1 VTRFLTFLE
10 RRQPFA
16 EPGSAGRERKATR
29 GVRAVVLID
38 GEHYPAVVRDAISS
52 LPYDVAAAVLVGGTE
67 KIRGGEEYGVP
78 LAVDLDEALDAWS
91 PELVYDLSDEPVLGP
106 IERFAAA
113 SRVLA
118 RGIPYAGADF
128 RFDPPELAPFG
139 PPSLSIVGTGK
150 RVGKTAVTGYIA
162 RLLSDDRD
170 VVVVSMG
177 RGGPA
182 EPEIAELAPTVESLL
197 ELARAGH
204 HAASDYLETAALA
217 GVTTIGCR
225 RCGGGFAGA
234 PVVSNVAAGAELA
247 AARAPELVLFDGSGA
262 ALPPVATDRRI
273 LVAGAHQPP
282 ELVTGYLNA
291 YRILVS
297 DLVVLTMAEHDS
309 GHEELSA
316 AIGEVKDIPVIPTV
330 LRPRPVQ
337 DVSGR
342 RVAFF
347 STAPEAALPRLAA
360 HLRHECGAELVHVSG
375 NLASRDRLRD
385 ELETLDA
392 DVFLVEIKAAAIDVV
407 AEAASERGVEVVFA
421 DNEVRQVEG
430 ADDLDTAVRRLAAEA
445 VGEPALR

>member
-1 VTRFLTFLE
+1 MT
-10 RRQPFA
+10 
-16 EPGSAGRERKATR
+16 
-29 GVRAVVLID
+29 RAVVLID
-38 GEHYPAVVRDAISS
+38 GEHYPAVVRDAIAT
-52 LPYDVAAAVLVGGTE
+52 LPYDVVGAVLVGGTE
-67 KIRGGEEYGVP
+67 KIRGGEDYGLP
-78 LAVDLDEALDAWS
+78 LGTELDEALDAWS

-106 IERFAAA
+106 RERFRAA

-128 RFDPPELAPFG
+128 RFDPPELVPFE

-162 RLLSDDRD
+162 RLLADERD

-182 EPEIAELAPTVESLL
+182 EPEVAEVAPTVESLL
-197 ELARAGH
+197 ALARAGR

-247 AARAPELVLFDGSGA
+247 AARAPELVVFDGSGA
-262 ALPPVATDRRI
+262 ALPPVATGRRI
-273 LVAGAHQPP
+273 LVAGAHQAP

-297 DLVVLTMAEHDS
+297 DLVLLTMAELDS
-309 GHEELSA
+309 GHEELRD
-316 AIGEVKDIPVIPTV
+316 AIREVKDLPVIPAV
-330 LRPRPVQ
+330 LRPRPVE

-347 STAPEAALPRLAA
+347 STAPEEALPRMATHLQAA
-360 HLRHECGAELVHVSG
+360 YGADVVHVSG
-375 NLASRDRLRD
+375 NLARRDRLRE
-385 ELETLDA
+385 ELRAVDA

-407 AEAASERGVEVVFA
+407 AETASGRGVEVVFA
-421 DNEVRQVEG
+421 DNDVRPVDGE
-430 ADDLDTAVRRLAAEA
+430 DDLDAALRRIAAEA